1 MMGYFMFFF
10 KKNNLN
16 LYLFL
21 VLVSNLGIA
30 VANLNI
36 NIEKIILDSD
46 QDKIII
52 NIGQNSFLSP
62 NIIELL
68 ERGIPISFNL
78 QIKFIKKNKFWFDK
92 VIKKKKLLN
101 KIKYHSLI
109 REYEVVDIN
118 GNKKNFKNEKEAI
131 QFLLDNKKIVINDYN
146 QTDNTKLKIWVE
158 LDKDSLPKAI
168 QADIFNKTWDLQSNT
183 IFYDMNKL

>member
-21 VLVSNLGIA
+21 VLVSYLGIA

-36 NIEKIILDSD
+36 DIEKIILDKD

-52 NIGQNSFLSP
+52 NIRQNSSLSP

-68 ERGIPISFNL
+68 ERGIPISFNI
-78 QIKFIKKNKFWFDK
+78 QIKFIKENKFWFDK
-92 VIKKKKLLN
+92 VIKQEKIFY

-109 REYEVVDIN
+109 RVFEVVDIN
-118 GNKKNFKNEKEAI
+118 GNKKNFKNETEAI
-131 QFLLDNKKIVINDYN
+131 QFLLEKKDIVINDYN
-146 QTDNTKLKIWVE
+146 QLANSKLKIWVE

-168 QADIFNKTWDLQSNT
+168 RADVFNKTWDLQSN
-183 IFYDMNKL
+183 IMFYDMNKL